1 MKKLLA
7 ILVLILFTFQTPAW
21 ADDITDFQIE
31 GMSVG
36 DSLLDYFSEKEITN
50 QDTFFYKN
58 KKFAIAA
65 FEKSSFEIYD
75 AVQFTYKPKDKKY
88 KIYAVESFLFFK
100 NFNDC
105 YKKKDEIVSELS
117 EFFKNDATE
126 VNEGTKAHDY
136 DKTGNSKVTSYYFY
150 FNAGG
155 FCDVGCYDWSE
166 KLTKERGWDDELRIT
181 IASKEFEKFL
191 SDEPF

>member
-1 MKKLLA
+1 MKKLSTY
-7 ILVLILFTFQTPAW
+7 IFLVLFSFQASSW
-21 ADDITDFQIE
+21 ADDIRDFQME
-31 GMSVG
+31 GMSIG
-36 DSLLDYFSEKEITN
+36 DSLLDYFSENEITN

-88 KIYAVESFLFFK
+88 KIYAIEGFISFK

-105 YKKKDEIVSELS
+105 FKKKDEIVSELS
-117 EFFKNDATE
+117 EFFKNDARE
-126 VNEGTKAHDY
+126 VNEGTRAHDY
-136 DKTGNSKVTSYYFY
+136 DKTGNSKVTAHYFY
-150 FNAGG
+150 FHVGG
-155 FCDVGCYDWSE
+155 FSDVGCYDWSE

-191 SDEPF
+191 SDEAY